1 VNSERRRAGGPDLGP
16 YGAYHRGDS
25 PVSRDHRKAG
35 RDRGQRQSRPG
46 LGRRG
51 FLGIGIAAAVTVTDF
66 PDWQAPSAHAAQ
78 IASQGVPLLVKSQ
91 GVLFAPAQV
100 IGAGGTY
107 TSGNLVV
114 TQPGF
119 EAVVIAK
126 IPNTATVPF
135 VRVRLTWVD
144 SSSSQIVAETI
155 WIQPASTV
163 APGWQCMARGPSK
176 ADLVQV
182 AVTNLETVQ
191 SVTAL
196 ICVLANSRIYPGDV
210 LVNDTFQDSSAVVP
224 TWTLAP
230 NSPLTEVLGQVSN
243 QSIGASGQQTW
254 LIPPGNGGKGVLT
267 MNTGASAVSNV
278 RVNLYPVPSSQFSS
292 NPPLVPGLPAASD
305 FASEFIVPRAPMSL
319 TVANLGTAAISNS
332 WTLVQES

>member
-1 VNSERRRAGGPDLGP
+1 M
-16 YGAYHRGDS
+16 
-25 PVSRDHRKAG
+25 
-35 RDRGQRQSRPG
+35 
-46 LGRRG
+46 
-51 FLGIGIAAAVTVTDF
+51 TDF

-78 IASQGVPLLVKSQ
+78 IAQQGVPLLSKSG
-91 GVLFAPAQV
+91 GVLFLPSQV
-100 IGAGGTY
+100 IGANGSY
-107 TSGNLVV
+107 QSANLPV

-119 EAVVIAK
+119 ECVIIAK
-126 IPNTATVPF
+126 IGNTATVPF
-135 VRVRLTWVD
+135 VRVRLAWVD

-176 ADLVQV
+176 ADLIEVT
-182 AVTNLETVQ
+182 VTNLDGAQ
-191 SVTAL
+191 AVTAL

-210 LVNDTFQDSSAVVP
+210 LVNDTFQDSSANVP

-243 QSIGASGQQTW
+243 QNIPASGQQTW

-267 MNTGASAVSNV
+267 MNTGASTPANV
-278 RVNLYPVPSSQFSS
+278 RVNLYPVPSSQFSN
-292 NPPLVPGLPAASD
+292 NPPLVPGLPVAND

-319 TVANLGTAAISNS
+319 TVANLATAAISNS

>member
-1 VNSERRRAGGPDLGP
+1 M
-16 YGAYHRGDS
+16 
-25 PVSRDHRKAG
+25 
-35 RDRGQRQSRPG
+35 
-46 LGRRG
+46 
-51 FLGIGIAAAVTVTDF
+51 TVTDF
-66 PDWQAPSAHAAQ
+66 PDWQAPAAHAAQ
-78 IASQGVPLLVKSQ
+78 IATQGVPLLAKSQ
-91 GVLFAPAQV
+91 GVLLASNQV
-100 IGAGGTY
+100 IGPNGTY
-107 TSGNLVV
+107 SSGNKVV
-114 TQPGF
+114 TQTGF
-119 EAVVIAK
+119 ECVVITK
-126 IPNTATVPF
+126 IPNSATVPF
-135 VRVRLTWVD
+135 VLVRLAWVD

-155 WIQPASTV
+155 WIQPCSTV

-182 AVTNLETVQ
+182 TVQNQDSAQ

-196 ICVLANSRIYPGDV
+196 VCVLANSRIYPGDV
-210 LVNDTFQDSSAVVP
+210 LVNDTFQDSSAIVP
-224 TWTLAP
+224 AWTLAP

-243 QSIGASGQQTW
+243 QSIPAAGQQTW

-267 MNTGASAVSNV
+267 MNTGAAVLSNV
-278 RVNLYPVPSSQFSS
+278 RVNLYPVPSALFSN

>member
-1 VNSERRRAGGPDLGP
+1 M
-16 YGAYHRGDS
+16 
-25 PVSRDHRKAG
+25 
-35 RDRGQRQSRPG
+35 
-46 LGRRG
+46 
-51 FLGIGIAAAVTVTDF
+51 TDF
-66 PDWQAPSAHAAQ
+66 PDWQAPAAHASQ
-78 IASQGVPLLVKSQ
+78 IATQGVPLLAKSTIALLTV
-91 GVLFAPAQV
+91 GQV
-100 IGAGGTY
+100 IGANGTY
-107 TSGNLVV
+107 TSGNKTV

-119 EAVVIAK
+119 ECVVVAQ

-135 VRVRLTWVD
+135 VRVRLAWVD

-182 AVTNLETVQ
+182 TVTNLDAAQ

-196 ICVLANSRIYPGDV
+196 VCLLANSRIYPGDV
-210 LVNDTFQDSSAVVP
+210 LVNDTFQDSSANVP

-243 QSIGASGQQTW
+243 QNIPAAGQQTW
-254 LIPPGNGGKGVLT
+254 LIPPGNGAKGVLT
-267 MNTGASAVSNV
+267 MNTGAANVSNV
-278 RVNLYPVPSSQFSS
+278 RVNLYPVPASQFSN
-292 NPPLVPGLPAASD
+292 NPPLVPGLPATND
-305 FASEFIVPRAPMSL
+305 FAAEFVVPRCPMSL
-319 TVANLGTAAISNS
+319 TVANLATAAISNS